1 MGRKSASKGQ
11 APTQPPRTGRQAKR
25 VNPLIIAALVAAV
38 AVVGMLALWRQG
50 APGTAGTADPSGEKP
65 AAASQPTPEIIAKTE
80 AAAKTGPR
88 SHMKLPPIPFQTGYA
103 PPRPA
108 EIITAAYRF
117 AADHPEILG
126 YVPCFCGCE
135 NSGHSGNADC
145 FVKSRTAEGDVLAW
159 DEHGVECTVCIDV
172 ANRSRQLF
180 TSGASVTDIRTAIE
194 KEFGAMYPG
203 RTPTPAAPGHA
214 SHTN

>member
-1 MGRKSASKGQ
+1 MGRKSSSKGQ
-11 APTQPPRTGRQAKR
+11 GPVRQPATARSGRR
-25 VNPLIIAALVAAV
+25 INPLLVAVIVAAV
-38 AVVGMLALWRQG
+38 AGVGMLALWRPSSG
-50 APGTAGTADPSGEKP
+50 DAAGQAGEKP
-65 AAASQPTPEIIAKTE
+65 VAAASQPTPEIIAKTE

-88 SHMKLPPIPFQTGYA
+88 KHVNLPPIPFQAGYA
-103 PPRPA
+103 PPRSP
-108 EIITAAYRF
+108 EIITAAYQF

-135 NSGHSGNADC
+135 HSGHSGNADC

-172 ANRSRQLF
+172 ANRSRQLY
-180 TSGASVTDIRTAIE
+180 TSGASVTDIRAAIE
-194 KEFGAMYPG
+194 KEFAPIYPG
-203 RTPTPAAPGHA
+203 RTPTPAAPAHA